1 MTDLRKISTLPLGL
15 RNNNPGNLRDTGIQ
29 WKGRVG
35 SNKGFTVFD
44 ATENGVRAYGI
55 DIRSKINRGLNTI
68 NKIIPVYAP
77 PSENNT
83 SSYITSVV
91 RQTGFS
97 ADKKLSPDGDTL
109 FKLAKA
115 MFNVENGTA
124 ANTYLSDRII
134 QEGLSSSGA
143 FKFSSVAIPV
153 AALIAIIIIVL
164 IFIK

>member
-1 MTDLRKISTLPLGL
+1 MTDLRKLSALPLGL
-15 RNNNPGNLRDTGIQ
+15 RNNNPGNLRDVGILWQ
-29 WKGRVG
+29 GRVG
-35 SNKGFTVFD
+35 ANKGFTVFD
-44 ATENGVRAYGI
+44 SAENGIRAYGI

-97 ADKKLSPDGDTL
+97 ADKKLEVNGDTL

-124 ANTYLSDRII
+124 ANTYLSDRLI
-134 QEGLSSSGA
+134 QDGLSRSGA

-153 AALIAIIIIVL
+153 IALLIIIITVL
-164 IFIK
+164 YFIK

>member
-1 MTDLRKISTLPLGL
+1 MTDLRTISTLPLGL
-15 RNNNPGNLRDTGIQ
+15 RNNNPGNLRDSGILWQ
-29 WKGRVG
+29 GRVG
-35 SNKGFTVFD
+35 ANKGFTVFD
-44 ATENGVRAYGI
+44 AVENGIRAYAV

-83 SSYITSVV
+83 SSYITTVV
-91 RQTGFS
+91 RLTGFS
-97 ADKKLSPDGDTL
+97 ADKKLDVTGDTL
-109 FKLAKA
+109 YKLAKA
-115 MFNVENGTA
+115 MFYVENGTA

-134 QEGLSSSGA
+134 QEGVSKSGA